1 MSIIGSI
8 IALVV
13 GILLLAWTTHIVLA
27 ILGWA
32 LIIAGAAYLVK
43 NLLDNRNRT
52 DL

>member
-13 GILLLAWTTHIVLA
+13 GLLILAWTTHIVLT

-32 LIIAGAAYLVK
+32 LIIAGAVYLLV
-43 NLLDNRNRT
+43 NLFGNKRRT